1 MAWRPHLSAAEN
13 NGNHI
18 ASFSSRANPAPLK
31 ASAVTRGF
39 GKFAYPKLARE
50 LSEVC
55 DGDEDRLAKRNK
67 ALCAALDLLAVP
79 EARVQ
84 CIGAGVAEAVAA
96 RLSDDEA
103 IGRQRAARCCVYLA
117 SDATGCAALLETGAL
132 AKLVELLKDKHDD
145 VRDAAYEALLEAAWD
160 AKVRVALASPS
171 SGNIEMLLSQA
182 TLEGAERAHKALELL
197 RRTIRGGDDKAVAA
211 VLAAEGVARC
221 TALLGESL
229 PDATREGAAS
239 VLALACVPFA
249 AKRAAVTCG
258 AVPPLVAMLEASHR
272 PSMLAAAA
280 GALMSVTVEK
290 PAKEPAI
297 ASGAVPALAK
307 LLRTHQ
313 SDERLL
319 LNVLQLVSNLAEH
332 DDGREALLEPEC
344 LEAIGFIQRNT
355 PSSLLERS
363 AAGALRII
371 RTKYLGQTG
380 V

>member
-1 MAWRPHLSAAEN
+1 MSELGARGGRGCGVAAARRGADTAGDQRATGESGGWRAPAMAWRPHLSAAEN

-160 AKVRVALASPS
+160 AKVRAALASPS

-197 RRTIRGGDDKAVAA
+197 RRTIRGGDDKVRSALGAQSVRRSH
-211 VLAAEGVARC
+211 GRARARAC
-221 TALLGESL
+221 APSEPALTHRASERHAR
-229 PDATREGAAS
+229 PGAAL
-239 VLALACVPFA
+239 VLMRDHSRPRPLLQSWQPMAW
-249 AKRAAVTCG
+249 RAAPRYSVNRFPTRREKAPRRSWRWRAC
-258 AVPPLVAMLEASHR
+258 PFR
-272 PSMLAAAA
+272 PR
-280 GALMSVTVEK
+280 G
-290 PAKEPAI
+290 
-297 ASGAVPALAK
+297 
-307 LLRTHQ
+307 LR
-313 SDERLL
+313 
-319 LNVLQLVSNLAEH
+319 
-332 DDGREALLEPEC
+332 
-344 LEAIGFIQRNT
+344 
-355 PSSLLERS
+355 
-363 AAGALRII
+363 
-371 RTKYLGQTG
+371 
-380 V
+380 